1 MQKVKNVKLFLFLFI
16 LFSNNIIFSQH
27 KIVGKY
33 KVNNNPKYI
42 VDGGEYSS
50 YEFFK
55 KNIFEKK
62 IYGEFGLISFGK
74 GHYYTKNDSLILNYN
89 LTKLKEES
97 FYKLKKYYNSKD
109 SILLEL
115 KISDFNKN
123 LLHNISVIGDFES
136 RYGTLS
142 DYEGKAFL
150 KFKKEKGIQK
160 ITISDLCCGNYS
172 FYVDTELNSK
182 IDIYLSKGFKKPK
195 LIKKEVK
202 KYKIIEITKEYI
214 KLKDRKKEF
223 ILIKQ

>member
-1 MQKVKNVKLFLFLFI
+1 MVTMIQKEINVKNILSLVLTFFLINL
-16 LFSNNIIFSQH
+16 SFSQNNLE
-27 KIVGKY
+27 GKY
-33 KVNNNPKYI
+33 ELKFKLNEFSEKYNFTKEG
-42 VDGGEYSS
+42 V
-50 YEFFK
+50 FK
-55 KNIFEKK
+55 HEN
-62 IYGEFGLISFGK
+62 YGDTGLISLGK
-74 GHYYTKNDSLILNYN
+74 GNYFIKNDSLILNYN
-89 LTKLKEES
+89 LTELKEES

-109 SILLEL
+109 SILVEL

-123 LLHNISVIGDFES
+123 LLYNISVIGDFES

-150 KFKKEKGIQK
+150 KFKKKKGVQK

-182 IDIYLSKGFKKPK
+182 IDIYLSKGFQKPK
-195 LIKKEVK
+195 LIKNEVK

-223 ILIKQ
+223 ILMKK